1 MKSKRRTNENL
12 CPLLD
17 AAGYVTTEDKEKAD
31 VLNAF
36 SMPCLS
42 SKVGSVILRVL

>member
-17 AAGYVTTEDKEKAD
+17 AEGYVTTEDKEKAD